1 MPRKSRRLGPRWS
14 IPGKL
19 AMSARWAANREAMLA
34 RSKAG
39 TEASRKTHADR
50 LTRLAALVATWP
62 AELTMQDIKG
72 RLVADQ
78 NLKGRQPD
86 SLIRRMREHNLIAF
100 DVVSAKWQNL
110 CRVAPP
116 ANPLNL

>member
-1 MPRKSRRLGPRWS
+1 
-14 IPGKL
+14 
-19 AMSARWAANREAMLA
+19 
-34 RSKAG
+34 
-39 TEASRKTHADR
+39 
-50 LTRLAALVATWP
+50 
-62 AELTMQDIKG
+62 MQDIKG
-72 RLVADQ
+72 SLVADQ
-78 NLKGRQPD
+78 NLKGRKPD